1 MKNISGQNP
10 TEQNNYFKKHFSDL
24 KDPRRT
30 TKGHYYY
37 PLEEILFLVIAA
49 VLSGVEDWTS
59 IEIFGNDKIE
69 WLRRFFPYKHGI
81 PSHDV
86 LGKLFSRLDP
96 VGFSE
101 CFTRWVNTIS
111 RLTEGEVIAIDG
123 KSICGSGDTGSPKS
137 ALHIVSAYATENKLC
152 LGQVSVDKKHN
163 EIVAIP
169 KVLEILAVKGCIVT
183 IDAMGCQK
191 EIARQII
198 KQGGDYVLMV
208 KDNQRELKEQTE
220 KLFNYYKSPDK
231 NETVSSGHGRVE
243 TRVCEAIGDL
253 EFMDEKENWPGL
265 KSVVR
270 ITSSRFIKKT
280 GEESTDT
287 RYYISSL
294 ESNARKLNKVVRSH
308 WAIENNLHWTL
319 DVIFNEDRKLKKK
332 DFSAANFNI
341 INKIALAI
349 LEKDKTF
356 KASKNQKRLKAALN
370 DSYREKLLK
379 C

>member
-96 VGFSE
+96 VKFSE

-208 KDNQRELKEQTE
+208 KNNQRELKEQTE

-243 TRVCEAIGDL
+243 TRVCETIGDL

-341 INKIALAI
+341 INKMALAI

-356 KASKNQKRLKAALN
+356 KASKKQKRLKAALN